1 MSRGVSGLEIASPAL
16 RRMLGSLR
24 VVLGDDRY
32 DMLTRKTIKLEHEA
46 RKMHFSSFDTKKVSL
61 SSIKTK
67 DRNACSNNRM
77 IACGDNTFYQKWV
90 NTSNPSTPTKKSRGS
105 PISQSF
111 HQSQSRGSY
120 ETNQKTLIKD
130 SVSKDVPRFLIR
142 RSKNKELRLIKSPED
157 KIKKLKCI
165 KTDNIELHQG
175 TPLQGYP
182 SIKSNQNNMNIHPN
196 YAPKISLFDDNNHEK
211 PLVYLPLP
219 EQKLQILNKCSPLL
233 NRNWVDKTSI
243 SANYFRIPASIQIKD
258 AIEKGKQ
265 LIEQAKEDMNDG
277 IDNPKDI
284 KASLK
289 KKFMRAA
296 ELITKLKYAGLTQM
310 DVKSNL
316 T

>member
-1 MSRGVSGLEIASPAL
+1 MPRGVSGLEIANPAL
-16 RRMLGSLR
+16 RRMLGSIR

-32 DMLTRKTIKLEHEA
+32 DMLARKTIKLEHEA

-90 NTSNPSTPTKKSRGS
+90 NTSNPSTQTKKSRGS
-105 PISQSF
+105 PMSQSF
-111 HQSQSRGSY
+111 HQSRGSCGID
-120 ETNQKTLIKD
+120 EKTLIKG
-130 SVSKDVPRFLIR
+130 SVSKDIPRFLIR

-157 KIKKLKCI
+157 KIKKLNCI
-165 KTDNIELHQG
+165 KTDNVELHQG
-175 TPLQGYP
+175 TPLQDYP
-182 SIKSNQNNMNIHPN
+182 SIKSKQKKNSNYPN
-196 YAPKISLFDDNNHEK
+196 YASKINLFDDNNYEK
-211 PLVYLPLP
+211 PIVYLPEA
-219 EQKLQILNKCSPLL
+219 EQKLQIPNKCSPLL
-233 NRNWVDKTSI
+233 NRTWVDKTSI
-243 SANYFRIPASIQIKD
+243 SANYFRIPASIQIKA

-277 IDNPKDI
+277 INNPKDI